1 MTSGET
7 PELQAEPVRHEHP
20 VAATATPR
28 WLAIALVVLA
38 LFAGAALWLSARSL
52 HSSESGLNLLNSEK
66 QMEKQDNARLASTLA
81 ERLAT
86 VEKQNESLRAQ
97 MNIFTEQ
104 LDSAQQK
111 AQLTRSQARRASD
124 QAREEI
130 RHLAA
135 LNTAL
140 TDQLS
145 SKASAA
151 ELKSVISNV
160 ASVHDEVKATSDNLQ
175 AGRGELGTLIAR
187 NHDQIEVLRQVGD
200 RDYFEFTINGKNA
213 LEKMGDVTIM
223 LRGTNPKRNE
233 CDLQLIV
240 DEKST
245 EKRNRA
251 INEPIFFYRGRD
263 RAPYEIV
270 INQIDKNQVAGY
282 LSVPRQRQQA
292 VIAATN

>member
-7 PELQAEPVRHEHP
+7 PELQAEPVRDELP
-20 VAATATPR
+20 VPAIGTPR
-28 WLAIALVVLA
+28 WLAITLVVLA
-38 LFAGAALWLSARSL
+38 LFAGTALWLSARSL
-52 HSSESGLNLLNSEK
+52 HNSESGLNLLNSEK
-66 QMEKQDNARLASTLA
+66 QTEKQDNARLASTLA
-81 ERLAT
+81 ERLAS
-86 VEKQNESLRAQ
+86 VEKQNAGLREQ
-97 MNIFTEQ
+97 MNLFTEQ
-104 LDSAQQK
+104 LDAAQEK
-111 AQLTRSQARRASD
+111 AQLARSQARRTSD

-135 LNTAL
+135 LNTTL

-151 ELKSVISNV
+151 DLKTVISNV
-160 ASVHDEVKATSDNLQ
+160 ASVHDEVKATTNNLQ
-175 AGRGELGTLIAR
+175 AGRSELGTLIAR
-187 NHDQIEVLRQVGD
+187 NHDEIEMLRQLGD
-200 RDYFEFTINGKNA
+200 RDYFEFSINGKNA

-240 DEKST
+240 DEKTT

-251 INEPIFFYRGRD
+251 INEPILFYRGRD

-270 INQIDKNQVAGY
+270 INQVDKNQVAGY